1 MPHGTL
7 YHHLHKADTHLSWVQ
22 RVTIAIGVARG
33 LDYLHKSDE
42 TKQGIIHRDVKSS
55 NILLD
60 ENWEAVISDFGL
72 SKIVSIDRSIY
83 TSAKAH
89 LGIWIQSLIT
99 GKLTPGTDVYAFGV
113 VLFELLSGRHAIDFN
128 RGEESTLVRWAQRHM
143 KERKL
148 DQMVDAN
155 IRGTVSS
162 KCLGRFVKI
171 ADRCLL
177 SDLKERPS
185 MAEVATS
192 LEDLLQVQKKWDN
205 SAKSSVTALFTW
217 MIPMFIQD
225 HRRNFPPTH
234 PENDIDRVSSTK
246 KEIVARDL
254 KVYTFDELRRATRG
268 FSEGAY
274 LAAWSY
280 GDVYKGRVDKTT
292 YVFCKSNKGMPVVIK
307 SLSWNKTIKLEKAK
321 FELEIL
327 KEFSH
332 PNLVKLIGYCL
343 SDKQL
348 FLVNEVMAN
357 GNFEDHLFS
366 GAIARLPLVTKVKLA
381 VGIARGIAFLHKAHD
396 YVNPYLHNW
405 GGTSSM
411 FRLDR
416 HKILLD
422 EDFTAKLSDCELT
435 KLAHSL
441 YSYNIRDDNG
451 LIYGDYYPG
460 FKPLQLQSNLDGF
473 TLILVEVLTGKQ
485 ISYDNEVQNMDDL
498 LVQNGKMSIHN
509 IAKLCFE
516 ICNEDDAELNMLTLL
531 EEHEMHIYDA
541 FAKATSESC
550 LIRGRSCRV

>member
-1 MPHGTL
+1 MDPE
-7 YHHLHKADTHLSWVQ
+7 YLS
-22 RVTIAIGVARG
+22 
-33 LDYLHKSDE
+33 
-42 TKQGIIHRDVKSS
+42 
-55 NILLD
+55 
-60 ENWEAVISDFGL
+60 
-72 SKIVSIDRSIY
+72 
-83 TSAKAH
+83 
-89 LGIWIQSLIT
+89 T
-99 GKLTPGTDVYAFGV
+99 GKLTRGTDVYAFGV
-113 VLFELLSGRHAIDFN
+113 VLFELLSGRRAIDIS
-128 RGEESTLVRWAQRHM
+128 RGEESALVRWAQRRM

-155 IRGTVSS
+155 IRGTISS

-177 SDLKERPS
+177 SDPKERPS

-192 LEDLLQVQKKWDN
+192 LEDLLQVQKDWDN
-205 SAKSSVTALFTW
+205 SEKTSVTTLFAW
-217 MIPMFIQD
+217 MIPMFI
-225 HRRNFPPTH
+225 HRRTFPPTN

-246 KEIVARDL
+246 NELVARDL

-274 LAAWSY
+274 LGAWSY

-292 YVFCKSNKGMPVVIK
+292 YSFSKSNKGMPVVIK
-307 SLSWNKTIKLEKAK
+307 SLSWNKNVKLEKAK
-321 FELEIL
+321 LELENL
-327 KEFSH
+327 KEFNH

-348 FLVNEVMAN
+348 FLVNEVMPN

-366 GAIARLPLVTKVKLA
+366 GAIARLPLVTKVKIA
-381 VGIARGIAFLHKAHD
+381 VGIARGIAFLHDARD
-396 YVNPYLHNW
+396 YANPYLHC
-405 GGTSSM
+405 GGKSSM

-416 HKILLD
+416 RKILLD

-435 KLAHSL
+435 KLAHSH
-441 YSYNIRDDNG
+441 YPYNIRDDNG
-451 LIYGDYYPG
+451 LVYGDYYPG

-509 IAKLCFE
+509 IAKSCFE
-516 ICNEDDAELNMLTLL
+516 ICNEDDAELKMLILL

-541 FAKATSESC
+541 LATATAENC
-550 LIRGRSCRV
+550 LM